1 MTSDSWVIESLS
13 AHHQDKKKKITKT
26 FLVFTSRKLHWLQ
39 YLVWGNTTAFRPW
52 LCPEQKITFF
62 LHILFFPFLYY
73 QRSNKNIGN
82 YDWEDCSI
90 SDLVYSIKLSG
101 LHFNGQTSWYKDTKS
116 QNQSLH
122 QNKQYQVKIELGIF
136 YLNYV
141 HILKFHPQTQKT
153 SRNHSV
159 LWNWSCW
166 FVTLKVITPE
176 DIMNPNVDAL
186 SVMTYVLYFLTA
198 KLKPGANT
206 DSRKSDDPTAVET
219 EWKKIQQNTFTD

>member
-1 MTSDSWVIESLS
+1 MVNWSFPGSLYFEKTRKNLKSNLVLVVVLVLES
-13 AHHQDKKKKITKT
+13 QDKKKKITKT

-39 YLVWGNTTAFRPW
+39 YLVWGNTTAFLPW

-122 QNKQYQVKIELGIF
+122 QNKQYQVTEYSLVSFIWITFTFKNFIHKLRKLVG
-136 YLNYV
+136 
-141 HILKFHPQTQKT
+141 T
-153 SRNHSV
+153 
-159 LWNWSCW
+159 
-166 FVTLKVITPE
+166 TLY
-176 DIMNPNVDAL
+176 
-186 SVMTYVLYFLTA
+186 S
-198 KLKPGANT
+198 
-206 DSRKSDDPTAVET
+206 ET
-219 EWKKIQQNTFTD
+219 EAVDLWH